1 MRGTALLLLAALLG
15 GCSAA
20 VSTPE
25 AVNCPAEKRSPVT
38 PMDALTTILSDP
50 SMQGDT
56 GNWTQTLERVLK
68 VIESNETLRRA
79 MLDESAE
86 LGFSSEVSRIVNGIG
101 YDFPC
106 SLIKPAKPA
115 TSVHALTPGDVQV
128 VGAIGDSISAGSGIH
143 AFTPLGILLSFRGSV
158 FSIGADLS
166 YRWIPTLPNILL
178 KYNPNLRGFAKGVLK
193 SSRGFDAAVPGAKSE
208 DMLKQTYD
216 LIDRM
221 KSDPNVNFQNDW
233 KVITLFIGGNDLC
246 AYCKNPRY
254 YSAEMYI
261 ANIKRALDLLH
272 SEVPRAFV
280 NVVNVLDVSQIKEL
294 NRGLTCTVLHYFECR
309 CGAFKQ
315 PTEELHQIV
324 LEYQGNLSAL
334 VNSGVYDTRDDFTV
348 VLQPFLEKTVL
359 PRNKCGKPDL
369 AYFAPDCFHLSGLGN
384 ARAAQALWNN
394 MIEPV
399 GSKRTDWHIGE
410 PVECPTEEQPYFF
423 TNKNSKKSG

>member
-1 MRGTALLLLAALLG
+1 MQIPMLLLLAALF
-15 GCSAA
+15 GCSAGISA
-20 VSTPE
+20 PE
-25 AVNCPAEKRSPVT
+25 ADCPAENRSSVT
-38 PMDALTTILSDP
+38 PTDALTTILSDP
-50 SMQGDT
+50 TMQGDT
-56 GNWTQTLERVLK
+56 GNWTETLERVIK
-68 VIESNETLRRA
+68 VIESNATLRQA
-79 MLDESAE
+79 MLNETAE
-86 LGFSSEVSRIVNGIG
+86 LGFSSALGQVLKGIG

-106 SLIKPAKPA
+106 SPFKLAQPA
-115 TSVHALTPGDVQV
+115 TSVHALTPADVQV

-143 AFTPLGILLSFRGSV
+143 AFTPLGIVLSFRGSV
-158 FSIGADLS
+158 FSIGADLN
-166 YRWIPTLPNILL
+166 YQWIPTLPNILL
-178 KYNPNLRGFAKGVLK
+178 KYNPNLRGYAKGVLK
-193 SSRGFDAAVPGAKSE
+193 KSRGFDVAVPGAKSE
-208 DMLKQTYD
+208 DMLKQAYD
-216 LIDRM
+216 LIQRM
-221 KSDPNVNFQNDW
+221 KADPTVDYQNDW

-254 YSAEMYI
+254 YAAEMYT

-294 NRGLTCTVLHYFECR
+294 NRGLACTVLHYFECR

-315 PTEELHQIV
+315 PTEELRQIV

-359 PRNKCGKPDL
+359 PKNRCGKPDL

-399 GSKRTDWHIGE
+399 GAKRTDWHIGE
-410 PVECPTEEQPYFF
+410 PIECLSPEQPYFY
-423 TNKNSKKSG
+423 TNKNSNK